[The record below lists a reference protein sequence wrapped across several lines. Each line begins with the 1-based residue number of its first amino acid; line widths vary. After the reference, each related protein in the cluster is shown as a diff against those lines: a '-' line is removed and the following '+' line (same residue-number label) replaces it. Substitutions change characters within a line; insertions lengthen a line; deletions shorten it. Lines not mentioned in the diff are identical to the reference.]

1 MPTKTIIYK
10 AAIANEDKTKKEQRL
25 LKKALRRKFKTALA
39 MLDTVTLENQDKIL
53 NILFEA

>member
-10 AAIANEDKTKKEQRL
+10 AAIANEDKTKKEL
-25 LKKALRRKFKTALA
+25 KLMKKALRRKFKTALT